1 MLVKNVGGNDMYTV
15 VLLGALGIHSYEDIR
30 KQEITVSITLLFGV
44 IGVFL
49 HVIYGKE
56 SIYFMMAGALTGLL
70 LCGIS
75 VMSGGKIGMGDGV
88 VTTLT
93 GFYLGAQKNIE
104 LMIVSTIFAGLYGL
118 FGMWRF
124 QYNTK
129 TRIPMIPFFL
139 LGYLTLLAFEGICK

>member
-1 MLVKNVGGNDMYTV
+1 MLVKNVGGNHMQTV

-56 SIYFMMAGALTGLL
+56 SIFFMMAG
-70 LCGIS
+70 
-75 VMSGGKIGMGDGV
+75 GKIGIGDGV

-104 LMIVSTIFAGLYGL
+104 LMIVSSIFAGLYGL

-139 LGYLTLLAFEGICK
+139 LGYLTLLILEGVCG